1 MIIFPSLLS
10 CECPNFDAGKKKL
23 EGHGFIEVS
32 LWPFVP
38 RATLGVAYRP
48 SSFLP
53 LLLLSIIGH
62 FWCCGANDPVIG
74 YLAGSWSGASCKI
87 EESQKS
93 NIRPSPS
100 STNSGVLENVA
111 STCAIL
117 DRKGIVKGN
126 DSIPCNN

>member
-1 MIIFPSLLS
+1 M
-10 CECPNFDAGKKKL
+10 
-23 EGHGFIEVS
+23 
-32 LWPFVP
+32 
-38 RATLGVAYRP
+38 T
-48 SSFLP
+48 
-53 LLLLSIIGH
+53 LLLAIWLE
-62 FWCCGANDPVIG
+62 
-74 YLAGSWSGASCKI
+74 AGSGASCKI

-126 DSIPCNN
+126 VSIPCNN